1 MLGLSVEQL
10 SLNYFLEMCRSRSV
24 GVGTVVVDVE
34 PARVE
39 SDTQAGAAASLH
51 PLRTAELVL
60 QLVCVLFVLLFLTLA
75 LYVVYK
81 RRQLLKMKRFTD
93 FGTQTDSEIGAM
105 DELDKVKKVVSNLQ
119 HQVLTLGLERESV
132 RRLEEL
138 RRTNSVSQ
146 SQELYHDHAD
156 GQAVDFCSVMP
167 QQ

>member
-1 MLGLSVEQL
+1 
-10 SLNYFLEMCRSRSV
+10 MCRSRSV

-39 SDTQAGAAASLH
+39 SDTHAGVDASLQ
-51 PLRTAELVL
+51 PLRTADFIL
-60 QLVCVLFVLLFLTLA
+60 QLVSVLFILLFLALA
-75 LYVVYK
+75 LYVAYK
-81 RRQLLKMKRFTD
+81 RRRLLKMRRFSD
-93 FGTQTDSEIGAM
+93 FGTQTDSEVGARE
-105 DELDKVKKVVSNLQ
+105 DLDKVIEAVSNLQ

-146 SQELYHDHAD
+146 SQELYHDHGD
-156 GQAVDFCSVMP
+156 GQAADFGSVLP

>member
-1 MLGLSVEQL
+1 
-10 SLNYFLEMCRSRSV
+10 MCRSRSV

-39 SDTQAGAAASLH
+39 SDTQAGVDASLQ
-51 PLRTAELVL
+51 PLRTADFVL
-60 QLVCVLFVLLFLTLA
+60 QLVSVLFILLFLTLA
-75 LYVVYK
+75 LYVAYK
-81 RRQLLKMKRFTD
+81 RRRLLKMRRFSD
-93 FGTQTDSEIGAM
+93 FGTQTDSEIGAR
-105 DELDKVKKVVSNLQ
+105 DELDKVKKAVSNLQ

-146 SQELYHDHAD
+146 SQELYHDHGD
-156 GQAVDFCSVMP
+156 GQAADFGSVLL

>member
-1 MLGLSVEQL
+1 
-10 SLNYFLEMCRSRSV
+10 MCRSRSV

-39 SDTQAGAAASLH
+39 SDTHAGVDASLQ
-51 PLRTAELVL
+51 PLRTADFVL
-60 QLVCVLFVLLFLTLA
+60 QLVSVLFILLFLTLA

-81 RRQLLKMKRFTD
+81 RRRLLKMRRFSD
-93 FGTQTDSEIGAM
+93 FGTQTDSEVGAR
-105 DELDKVKKVVSNLQ
+105 DELDRVIKTVSNLQ

-132 RRLEEL
+132 RRLEEM

-146 SQELYHDHAD
+146 SQELYHDHGD
-156 GQAVDFCSVMP
+156 GQAADFGSVLP